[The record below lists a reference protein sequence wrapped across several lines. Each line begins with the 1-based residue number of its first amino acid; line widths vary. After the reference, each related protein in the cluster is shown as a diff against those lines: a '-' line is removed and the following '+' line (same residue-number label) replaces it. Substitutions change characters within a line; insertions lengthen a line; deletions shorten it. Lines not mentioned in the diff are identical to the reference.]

1 MIVNDRDKVPKNSGA
16 YVTERRRD
24 GKRERRRKRR

>member
-16 YVTERRRD
+16 YVTERRD
-24 GKRERRRKRR
+24 GKREGRRKRR